1 MKFWKK
7 LQVIGSV
14 VIVVLG
20 ILALIASL
28 MQAPA
33 SDRPAAAAP
42 AHRQSAPQ
50 STQGL

>member
-1 MKFWKK
+1 MKFWKQ

-28 MQAPA
+28 MQATA
-33 SDRPAAAAP
+33 NDRPAAAAP